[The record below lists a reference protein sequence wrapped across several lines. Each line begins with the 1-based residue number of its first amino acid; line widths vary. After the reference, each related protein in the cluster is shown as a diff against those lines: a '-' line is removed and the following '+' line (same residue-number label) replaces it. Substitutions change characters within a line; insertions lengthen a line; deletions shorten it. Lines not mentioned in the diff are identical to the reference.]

1 MIRMTRLTDYGIVL
15 LTRMARAGGGT
26 VHNARDLAGAVGL
39 PLPTVNKILKTLTRK
54 GLLESYRGVK
64 GGYGL
69 ARPPEEIS
77 ILEVI
82 DATEGPLAI
91 TDCSNEGEGCEHEEM
106 CPLDVTWRRINEV
119 IRGALEGITLAE
131 MSRPGPTGGQ
141 VARLRGYREDA
152 ATPC

>member
-15 LTRMARAGGGT
+15 LTRMARTGTGT

-54 GLLESYRGVK
+54 GLLESHRGVK

-69 ARPPEEIS
+69 ARSAEEIS

-82 DATEGPLAI
+82 DATEGPVAI
-91 TDCSNEGEGCEHEEM
+91 TDCSSEGEGCEHEEM
-106 CPLDVTWRRINEV
+106 CPLDGSWRRINDV
-119 IRGALEGITLAE
+119 IRRALEGITLAE
-131 MSRPGPTGGQ
+131 MARPGPAVGE
-141 VARLRGYREDA
+141 VARLRRYREDA
-152 ATPC
+152 TTTC